1 MTSKKYKID
10 QKILSSDSPFLISL
24 GSQDRVKLGTHEHL
38 VLLALCEQPGT
49 LLDKETLIEKGWPG
63 KFVTDSSLTQA
74 IRNIRSHL
82 NDNGKSQKHIKTIAK
97 KGYLIEKDYVQSLE
111 VIDDKNINETESI
124 RKLVTLTKR
133 NILLISII
141 LQLAFIIYVAYSYT
155 SIFVSSTA
163 KDDYPSLSFQQ
174 DYVYIFSSDF
184 QLSEELGVALINAL
198 SAKEIVPERLY
209 VMLNDKTISFSFI
222 SKNKKSKNRVLSTEK
237 KLNYKHISEYIVNEI
252 EY

>member
-1 MTSKKYKID
+1 M
-10 QKILSSDSPFLISL
+10 
-24 GSQDRVKLGTHEHL
+24 
-38 VLLALCEQPGT
+38 
-49 LLDKETLIEKGWPG
+49 
-63 KFVTDSSLTQA
+63 
-74 IRNIRSHL
+74 
-82 NDNGKSQKHIKTIAK
+82 
-97 KGYLIEKDYVQSLE
+97 
-111 VIDDKNINETESI
+111 IDDKNINETESI